1 MKDVTSRGAKIAS
14 MAGRGSSERMGGRRQ
29 RNPNAVQPK
38 GRKK

>member
-14 MAGRGSSERMGGRRQ
+14 MAGRGNERMGGRRR

>member
-14 MAGRGSSERMGGRRQ
+14 MSGRGHVRIDKRR
-29 RNPNAVQPK
+29 RKNPNAVQPK